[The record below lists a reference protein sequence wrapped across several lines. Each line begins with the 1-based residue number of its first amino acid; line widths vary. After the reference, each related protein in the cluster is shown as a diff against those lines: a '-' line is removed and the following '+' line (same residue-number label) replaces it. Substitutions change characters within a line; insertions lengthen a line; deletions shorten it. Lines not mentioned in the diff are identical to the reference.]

1 MTGSPS
7 SELNIRPRW
16 WPALVICARS
26 TGAKKPPTGTS
37 SGWRSEPPPGI
48 NRARLAKQ
56 ALANGWQPGTI
67 AAPQVGNR
75 QPKFFNDAGVVEL
88 VDTRDLKSLSREG
101 VPVQVRPP
109 VPYCPPKSSGLL
121 RTGFVTIPP
130 TYGNS

>member
-1 MTGSPS
+1 VETSPK
-7 SELNIRPRW
+7 R
-16 WPALVICARS
+16 
-26 TGAKKPPTGTS
+26 
-37 SGWRSEPPPGI
+37 
-48 NRARLAKQ
+48 
-56 ALANGWQPGTI
+56 ALANGWPPGTI

-121 RTGFVTIPP
+121 RAGFVTIPRAMGILEIAMTLGMLVLLQAVLGFDNLLYISLESKRAP
-130 TYGNS
+130 EAQQSSVRKWGI

>member
-88 VDTRDLKSLSREG
+88 VDTRDLKFLIHA
-101 VPVQVRPP
+101 
-109 VPYCPPKSSGLL
+109 SSGFIIVQFTRKL
-121 RTGFVTIPP
+121 RFIHSRLGRRK
-130 TYGNS
+130 